1 MGVPIKLILKEIG
14 SRINNIGTIVDTD
27 PNNDETTSYVGKML
41 QRAGAGVGAG
51 AFAGGIKDMN
61 NMKDTASA
69 ADAASAASDAKDAAE
84 AASAAKDMADAA
96 SAAKD
101 VASAASDKN
110 IKDITTSNTADVIE
124 RAYKQLDDIIYK
136 YNSKGQA
143 LGEDDKLR
151 AGITAQSMEGSILES
166 AVIEDPNTGY
176 KMVDTRHLAL
186 ANAAAIKE
194 IFERLDRIEGRNEI

>member
-1 MGVPIKLILKEIG
+1 MGARLILKEIG

-27 PNNDETTSYVGKML
+27 PNNDETTSYAGKML
-41 QRAGAGVGAG
+41 QGTG
-51 AFAGGIKDMN
+51 AFGGGLKDIKDN
-61 NMKDTASA
+61 FSSK
-69 ADAASAASDAKDAAE
+69 DAASA
-84 AASAAKDMADAA
+84 
-96 SAAKD
+96 
-101 VASAASDKN
+101 VSDKN
-110 IKDITTSNTADVIE
+110 LKDIDKTSTTADIIE
-124 RAYKQLDDIIYK
+124 KAYKGLDDIIYK

-166 AVIEDPNTGY
+166 AVMEDPATGY

-194 IFERLDRIEGRNEI
+194 IFERLDKLEGKQ

>member
-1 MGVPIKLILKEIG
+1 MSARLILKEIG

-27 PNNDETTSYVGKML
+27 PNNDETTSYAGKML
-41 QRAGAGVGAG
+41 QGAG
-51 AFAGGIKDMN
+51 AFGGGLKDIGSF
-61 NMKDTASA
+61 KDNFS
-69 ADAASAASDAKDAAE
+69 SKDA
-84 AASAAKDMADAA
+84 ADAA

-110 IKDITTSNTADVIE
+110 LKDIDKTKTADIIE
-124 RAYKQLDDIIYK
+124 RAYKGLDDIIYR
-136 YNSKGQA
+136 YNQKGQA

-166 AVIEDPNTGY
+166 AVMEDPATGY

-194 IFERLDRIEGRNEI
+194 IFERLDKLEGKK

>member
-1 MGVPIKLILKEIG
+1 MGARLILKEIG

-27 PNNDETTSYVGKML
+27 PNNDETTSYAGKML
-41 QRAGAGVGAG
+41 QGAG
-51 AFAGGIKDMN
+51 AFGGGTKGIGSFKDN
-61 NMKDTASA
+61 FNSK
-69 ADAASAASDAKDAAE
+69 DAASAAGDAKD
-84 AASAAKDMADAA
+84 AASAAKDAAKDAA

-110 IKDITTSNTADVIE
+110 LKDIDKTSTTADIIE
-124 RAYKQLDDIIYK
+124 KAYKGLDDIIYK

-151 AGITAQSMEGSILES
+151 AGVTAQSMEGSILES
-166 AVIEDPNTGY
+166 AVMEDPATGY

-194 IFERLDRIEGRNEI
+194 IFERLDKLEGKQ

>member
-1 MGVPIKLILKEIG
+1 MDARIILKEIG

-27 PNNDETTSYVGKML
+27 INNDETTSYAGKMI
-41 QRAGAGVGAG
+41 QGAGAG
-51 AFAGGIKDMN
+51 
-61 NMKDTASA
+61 
-69 ADAASAASDAKDAAE
+69 
-84 AASAAKDMADAA
+84 
-96 SAAKD
+96 
-101 VASAASDKN
+101 AASDKN
-110 IKDITTSNTADVIE
+110 IKDIDKTSNTADIIE
-124 RAYKQLDDIIYK
+124 KAYKGLDDIIYK

-166 AVIEDPNTGY
+166 AVMEDPATGY

-194 IFERLDRIEGRNEI
+194 IFERLDKLEGKE

>member
-1 MGVPIKLILKEIG
+1 MAVPVKMILKEIG

-27 PNNDETTSYVGKML
+27 PNNDETTSYMGKML
-41 QRAGAGVGAG
+41 EGDGAGS
-51 AFAGGIKDMN
+51 FGGGLKDIGSL
-61 NMKDTASA
+61 KDNFS
-69 ADAASAASDAKDAAE
+69 SKDAKDAA
-84 AASAAKDMADAA
+84 
-96 SAAKD
+96 KD
-101 VASAASDKN
+101 VAAAVSDKN
-110 IKDITTSNTADVIE
+110 IKDIAKTNTADIIE
-124 RAYKQLDDIIYK
+124 KAYKGLDDIIYK

-166 AVIEDPNTGY
+166 AVMQDPATGY

-194 IFERLDRIEGRNEI
+194 IFERLDKLEGKK

>member
-1 MGVPIKLILKEIG
+1 MSARLILKEIG

-27 PNNDETTSYVGKML
+27 PSNDETTSYMGKML
-41 QRAGAGVGAG
+41 QGAGAG
-51 AFAGGIKDMN
+51 AFGGGIKDIGSF
-61 NMKDTASA
+61 KDNFS
-69 ADAASAASDAKDAAE
+69 SKGAKDA
-84 AASAAKDMADAA
+84 ADAA

-101 VASAASDKN
+101 VASAVSDKN
-110 IKDITTSNTADVIE
+110 LKDIDKTKTADIIE
-124 RAYKQLDDIIYK
+124 KAYKGLDDIIYK

-151 AGITAQSMEGSILES
+151 AGVTAQSMEGSILES
-166 AVIEDPNTGY
+166 AVMEDPATGY

-194 IFERLDRIEGRNEI
+194 IFERLDKLEGK

>member
-1 MGVPIKLILKEIG
+1 MAVPIKMILKEIG

-27 PNNDETTSYVGKML
+27 PNNDETTSYMGKML
-41 QRAGAGVGAG
+41 KGNG
-51 AFAGGIKDMN
+51 AFGGGLKDIKDN
-61 NMKDTASA
+61 FNSK
-69 ADAASAASDAKDAAE
+69 DAKDV
-84 AASAAKDMADAA
+84 AD
-96 SAAKD
+96 AAKD

-110 IKDITTSNTADVIE
+110 IKDIDKTSNTADIIE
-124 RAYKQLDDIIYK
+124 KAYKGLDDIIDK

-151 AGITAQSMEGSILES
+151 AGVTAQSMEGSILES
-166 AVIEDPNTGY
+166 AVMEDPATGY

-194 IFERLDRIEGRNEI
+194 IFERLDKLEGKQ

>member
-1 MGVPIKLILKEIG
+1 MSARLILKEIG

-27 PNNDETTSYVGKML
+27 PSNDETTSYMGKML
-41 QRAGAGVGAG
+41 QGAG
-51 AFAGGIKDMN
+51 AFGGGLKDIGSF
-61 NMKDTASA
+61 KDNFKNSK
-69 ADAASAASDAKDAAE
+69 DAKD
-84 AASAAKDMADAA
+84 AASAAKDAASAA

-101 VASAASDKN
+101 VASAVSDKN
-110 IKDITTSNTADVIE
+110 LKAIDKTNTADIIE
-124 RAYKQLDDIIYK
+124 KAYKGLDDIIYK

-151 AGITAQSMEGSILES
+151 AGVTAQSMEGSILES
-166 AVIEDPNTGY
+166 TVMEDPATGY

-194 IFERLDRIEGRNEI
+194 IFERLDKLEGKQ

>member
-1 MGVPIKLILKEIG
+1 MSARLILKEIG

-27 PNNDETTSYVGKML
+27 PNNDETTSYMGKMV
-41 QRAGAGVGAG
+41 QGAGAG
-51 AFAGGIKDMN
+51 AFGGGIKDIGSF
-61 NMKDTASA
+61 KDNFS
-69 ADAASAASDAKDAAE
+69 SKDAK
-84 AASAAKDMADAA
+84 DAA

-101 VASAASDKN
+101 VASTAKDVASTAKDVASAVSDKN
-110 IKDITTSNTADVIE
+110 LKDINKNSSTEDIIE
-124 RAYKQLDDIIYK
+124 RAYKGLDDIIYK

-151 AGITAQSMEGSILES
+151 AGVTAQSMEGSILES
-166 AVIEDPNTGY
+166 AVMEDPATGY

-194 IFERLDRIEGRNEI
+194 IFERLDKLEGKE

>member
-1 MGVPIKLILKEIG
+1 MSARLILKEIG

-27 PNNDETTSYVGKML
+27 PNNDETTSYMGKMV
-41 QRAGAGVGAG
+41 QGAG
-51 AFAGGIKDMN
+51 AFGGGLKDIGSF
-61 NMKDTASA
+61 KDNFKNSKG
-69 ADAASAASDAKDAAE
+69 AASAAGDAKD
-84 AASAAKDMADAA
+84 AASAAKDAASAA

-101 VASAASDKN
+101 VASAVSDKN
-110 IKDITTSNTADVIE
+110 LKDIDKNGTTEDIIE
-124 RAYKQLDDIIYK
+124 KAYKGLDDIIYK

-151 AGITAQSMEGSILES
+151 AGVTAQSMEGSILES
-166 AVIEDPNTGY
+166 AVMEDPATGY

-194 IFERLDRIEGRNEI
+194 IFERLDKLEGK

>member
-1 MGVPIKLILKEIG
+1 MAVPIKMILKEIG

-27 PNNDETTSYVGKML
+27 PNNDETTSYMGKMME
-41 QRAGAGVGAG
+41 GTGS
-51 AFAGGIKDMN
+51 FGGGLKDIKDIFN
-61 NMKDTASA
+61 KKD
-69 ADAASAASDAKDAAE
+69 
-84 AASAAKDMADAA
+84 
-96 SAAKD
+96 AKD
-101 VASAASDKN
+101 VAAADVASAVSDKN
-110 IKDITTSNTADVIE
+110 IKDIAKTNTADIIE
-124 RAYKQLDDIIYK
+124 KAYKGLDDIIYK

-166 AVIEDPNTGY
+166 AVMEDPDTGY

-194 IFERLDRIEGRNEI
+194 IFERLDKLEGKQ

>member
-1 MGVPIKLILKEIG
+1 MSARLILKEIG

-27 PNNDETTSYVGKML
+27 PSNDETTSYMGKML
-41 QRAGAGVGAG
+41 QGTG
-51 AFAGGIKDMN
+51 AFGGGLKDIKDN
-61 NMKDTASA
+61 FSSK
-69 ADAASAASDAKDAAE
+69 
-84 AASAAKDMADAA
+84 DAA

-101 VASAASDKN
+101 VAAAVSDKN
-110 IKDITTSNTADVIE
+110 LKDIDKNGTTADIIE
-124 RAYKQLDDIIYK
+124 KAYKGLDDIIYK

-166 AVIEDPNTGY
+166 AVMEDPATGY

-194 IFERLDRIEGRNEI
+194 IFERLDKLEGKQ